1 MADKPRQKKPIMGG
15 KPNRPNYQLLV
26 IVALITIVFGFTY
39 FSKSNSAIKITD
51 KRFEQMV
58 LANDVKRVVLIKNQ
72 DMVEVTLKEE
82 ALQNTKYKIELEE
95 QSPFS
100 MSGGGPQYYFNIAST
115 DTFIRNFEELNEEL
129 PEGQRIGYEVEERS
143 DFTTIFF
150 NWGFLFLII
159 FGFWFLM
166 RRMTGGGGPGGQIF
180 NIGKSKAA
188 LFDAENKVKITFAD
202 AAGLEEAK
210 EEIKEIVEFLKNP
223 EKFTKLGGKIPK
235 GALLVGPPGTGKTLL
250 AKAVAG
256 EAAVPF
262 FTLSGSDFV
271 EMFVGVGAARVRDLF
286 KQAKEKAPCI
296 VFIDEIDAIGRSR
309 GRGQM
314 PGSNDE
320 RENTLNSLLVEM
332 DGFSTDSGVII
343 LAATN
348 RPDVLDSALLRPGRF
363 DRQISIDKP
372 DIVGREAIFKVHLK
386 PIKLH
391 ENVDPKKLA
400 AQTPGFA
407 GAEIANVCNE
417 AALIAARRNK
427 KQVDMADFQ
436 DAIDRVIGGLEKK
449 NKLIS
454 PEEKKIVA
462 YHEAG
467 HAVAGW
473 FLEHADPLVKVS
485 IVPRGVAALGYA
497 QYLPK
502 EQFLYQT
509 EQLMDEMCMALGGR
523 AAEDLIFKKISTG
536 ALSDLE
542 RITKLA
548 YSIVT
553 VYGMNSKIGNISF
566 YESKQSEYNFTKPYS
581 DATAELIDK
590 EVKILVDEAYERTKQ
605 LLKAHIKELEIIA
618 QELLEKEIIFQND
631 LERLIGKRPF
641 ANQTTYQRFT
651 NGSDDEKKADSG
663 KGKTKKEN
671 LEKLKSTVKEEV
683 EQEKPQSEDS
693 EKEEEVEDKK

>member
-1 MADKPRQKKPIMGG
+1 MADNKNNKLKNPIPQKPG
-15 KPNRPNYQLLV
+15 YQMWV
-26 IVALITIVFGFTY
+26 IIILIGLIFSVAYFNQGAGVETITK
-39 FSKSNSAIKITD
+39 SK
-51 KRFEQMV
+51 FEDM
-58 LANDVKRVVLIKNQ
+58 LRSNDVSSVILVSNQ
-72 DMVEVTLKEE
+72 KTVEITLNSNAIENSKYNI
-82 ALQNTKYKIELEE
+82 NTDSKGL
-95 QSPFS
+95 F
-100 MSGGGPQYYFNIAST
+100 GGNTGPHYIMKVG
-115 DTFIRNFEELNEEL
+115 DVGNFELYYEQLNAKL
-129 PEGQRIGYEVEERS
+129 TQAGADPIDLKVEERENVTGW
-143 DFTTIFF
+143 FFQWGIFF
-150 NWGFLFLII
+150 ALL

-166 RRMTGGGGPGGQIF
+166 RKMTGQGGPGGQIF

-188 LFDAENKVKITFAD
+188 LFDADNKVKITFD
-202 AAGLEEAK
+202 NVAGLEEAK
-210 EEIKEIVEFLKNP
+210 EEVKEIVDFLKTP
-223 EKFTKLGGKIPK
+223 DKFTKLGGKIPK
-235 GALLVGPPGTGKTLL
+235 GALLIGPPGTGKTLL

-256 EAAVPF
+256 EAEVPF

-309 GRGQM
+309 GKGQM

-372 DIVGREAIFKVHLK
+372 DIVGRDAIFKVHLEPLK
-386 PIKLH
+386 MDKSA
-391 ENVDPKKLA
+391 DSKKLA

-417 AALIAARRNK
+417 AALIAARKDK
-427 KQVDMADFQ
+427 KSVEMDDFQ

-449 NKLIS
+449 SKIIS

-473 FLEHADPLVKVS
+473 YLEHADPLVKVS

-509 EQLMDEMCMALGGR
+509 EQLLDEMCMALGGR
-523 AAEDLIFKKISTG
+523 ASEELIFGKISTG

-542 RITKLA
+542 RITKMA

-553 VYGMNSKIGNISF
+553 IYGMNDEIGNISY
-566 YESKQSEYNFTKPYS
+566 YESKQSEYSFNKPYS
-581 DATAELIDK
+581 EATAEKIDI
-590 EVKILVDEAYERTKQ
+590 EVKKIVDKAYLRSKD
-605 LLKAHIKELEIIA
+605 LLSKHKNELEIIA
-618 QELLEKEIIFQND
+618 KELLEKEIIFQAD

-641 ANQTTYQRFT
+641 DHQTNYETYT
-651 NGSDDEKKADSG
+651 NGTSSQPVKD
-663 KGKTKKEN
+663 
-671 LEKLKSTVKEEV
+671 VKEEV
-683 EQEKPQSEDS
+683 NSSNSAGTEKGDIKVEDS
-693 EKEEEVEDKK
+693 SSEPNTSSPVSPTTTEEEK

>member
-1 MADKPRQKKPIMGG
+1 MKVGSIDKFIEKYEQLKKNVSRADQI
-15 KPNRPNYQLLV
+15 
-26 IVALITIVFGFTY
+26 
-39 FSKSNSAIKITD
+39 D
-51 KRFEQMV
+51 
-58 LANDVKRVVLIKNQ
+58 
-72 DMVEVTLKEE
+72 LK
-82 ALQNTKYKIELEE
+82 
-95 QSPFS
+95 
-100 MSGGGPQYYFNIAST
+100 
-115 DTFIRNFEELNEEL
+115 
-129 PEGQRIGYEVEERS
+129 VEERQDYTS
-143 DFTTIFF
+143 FLF
-150 NWGFLFLII
+150 NMGFLVLLVL
-159 FGFWFLM
+159 GFWMLM

-188 LFDAENKVKITFAD
+188 LFDAENKVRITFAD
-202 AAGLEEAK
+202 VAGLEEAK
-210 EEIKEIVEFLKNP
+210 EEVKEIVDFLKTP
-223 EKFTKLGGKIPK
+223 QKFTKLGGKIPK

-256 EAAVPF
+256 EAGVPF
-262 FTLSGSDFV
+262 FSLSGSDFV

-314 PGSNDE
+314 PGANDE

-332 DGFSTDSGVII
+332 DGFATDSGVII

-372 DIVGREAIFKVHLK
+372 DIGGREHIFKVHLK
-386 PIKLH
+386 PIKLSKD
-391 ENVDPKKLA
+391 VDVKKLA

-417 AALIAARRNK
+417 AALIAARRDK
-427 KQVDMADFQ
+427 GEVDMQDFQ

-449 NKLIS
+449 TKIIS
-454 PEEKKIVA
+454 PEEKRIVA

-509 EQLMDEMCMALGGR
+509 EQLTDEMCMTFGGR
-523 AAEDLIFKKISTG
+523 AAEEIVFNKISTG
-536 ALSDLE
+536 ALAIWSALPKW
-542 RITKLA
+542 RIA
-548 YSIVT
+548 W
-553 VYGMNSKIGNISF
+553 
-566 YESKQSEYNFTKPYS
+566 
-581 DATAELIDK
+581 
-590 EVKILVDEAYERTKQ
+590 
-605 LLKAHIKELEIIA
+605 
-618 QELLEKEIIFQND
+618 
-631 LERLIGKRPF
+631 
-641 ANQTTYQRFT
+641 
-651 NGSDDEKKADSG
+651 
-663 KGKTKKEN
+663 
-671 LEKLKSTVKEEV
+671 
-683 EQEKPQSEDS
+683 
-693 EKEEEVEDKK
+693 